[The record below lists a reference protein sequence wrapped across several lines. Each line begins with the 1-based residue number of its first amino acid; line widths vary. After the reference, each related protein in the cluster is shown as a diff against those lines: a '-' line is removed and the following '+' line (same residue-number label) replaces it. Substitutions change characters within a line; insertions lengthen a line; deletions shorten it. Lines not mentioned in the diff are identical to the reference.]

1 MPKSKP
7 NSPFWSETQTPS
19 TDHWRSSSPESPSRD
34 WRNRGY
40 SRPSLTQVNK
50 PDSKLFVTKSKAPR
64 FKNGTPKLV
73 KDMVGDH
80 GRLSRWLLAAV
91 ECAGVAG

>member
-7 NSPFWSETQTPS
+7 SSPFWSETETPS

-40 SRPSLTQVNK
+40 SRPSLPQVNK

-64 FKNGTPKLV
+64 FKNGTPKSVRFLEFS
-73 KDMVGDH
+73 DFW
-80 GRLSRWLLAAV
+80 LSTF
-91 ECAGVAG
+91 E